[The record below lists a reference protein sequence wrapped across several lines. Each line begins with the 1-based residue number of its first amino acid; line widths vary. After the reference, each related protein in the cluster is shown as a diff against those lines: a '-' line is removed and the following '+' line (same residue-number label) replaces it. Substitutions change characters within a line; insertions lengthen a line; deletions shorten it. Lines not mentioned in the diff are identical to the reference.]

1 MKTKGILLKQIYFV
15 LVIVVGLSFT
25 AGCDITTKQQISSV
39 ISNIN
44 ESPEV
49 VAVRGSHMDDDVILG
64 DLIDAGLSDTVWKI
78 YDPAE
83 DGNKYITISGNVLYK
98 DTLIVVK
105 IQYQMFDD
113 EKIEFTAMSYN
124 DVPQNK
130 LNTAA
135 MFSYLKSE
143 YETKHISTSE

>member
-1 MKTKGILLKQIYFV
+1 MKTKVILIKQISFV
-15 LVIVVGLSFT
+15 LLIVVGLSFT
-25 AGCDITTKQQISSV
+25 TGCDITTKQQISSV

-49 VAVRGSHMDDDVILG
+49 VAVRGSHMDDGVILG

-83 DGNKYITISGNVLYK
+83 DGNKYVTISGNVLYK
-98 DTLIVVK
+98 DKLVVVK

-130 LNTAA
+130 LNTES

-143 YETKHISTSE
+143 YEDKHIPASE